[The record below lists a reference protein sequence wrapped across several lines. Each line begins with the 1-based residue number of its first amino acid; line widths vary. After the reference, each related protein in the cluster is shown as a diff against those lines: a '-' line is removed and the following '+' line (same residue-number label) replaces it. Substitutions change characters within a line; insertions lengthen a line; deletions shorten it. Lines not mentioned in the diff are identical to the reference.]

1 MPSRTYNEQLNLA
14 GHDAG
19 AVYTYSGTVI
29 GGLELTGLDP
39 TFVTDAV
46 RKTVSAMLRN
56 IFQLLPANV
65 TLTEY
70 YLHYEGVKVKIADRD
85 NARSQLLSKRRQ
97 AFLNKVRN
105 LNGSRIY
112 WLLEVEPTE
121 NLNSVFSLTFAKNL
135 FNSIF
140 DTDARKRLGMAFKN
154 FDSYMLEI
162 DEYHKQCRKLRDALQ
177 DLDVRLSFFS
187 PENKHMGVNDIWR
200 LQKFLANFNPVYL
213 TNKSCSVPK
222 YDWDQYALDGETITN
237 IVIDGVPMLK
247 IDGAKPVYVRIGS
260 IIQHGQE
267 HVPEAVW
274 AYNESGKKAVL
285 MSGNYVIFNRF
296 SPLTAL
302 KRSFVLSSKENELFR
317 AQINFAD
324 LMTAKINSDHLENR
338 VKENPHLKKMQDEL
352 LNASH
357 SPEKM
362 GNYISS
368 IIIFDTDP
376 HKLIDKSVEANQVVT
391 DNSIVVWESVGLEK
405 AYFAMQPGY
414 AKNTYRTMVYNTAQA
429 GAAALFYRSHE
440 GIKTWKKGFDTE
452 EAIYIFESDDGV
464 PFHYTSVI
472 GEKNLVLAVGPTRS
486 GKSFAK
492 NVIASHFTKLGGI
505 YTSVDVDQGTIPLA
519 NFFKEDG
526 GAFTLSDGVKDG
538 LNTFTS
544 AQAPDDHDFI
554 SHYIDQLK
562 LMLRFNEREQ
572 DRYFSPDEVNELAR
586 NLKSLLEQEHSNI
599 EGRLSTNTLSTLM
612 AKCGGHI
619 RNKLAPF
626 YGKGHRAN
634 LFDNNTDAIGR
645 LDKPLTVYNLAAVK
659 DKKAEA
665 QLIQH
670 EIFFRTVR
678 LFESAKYRETPKFM
692 DIDEAQYTLSV
703 PGAADWA
710 ITKSRTWF
718 KHGGGMGFWTQSPEH
733 YSNLEEWE
741 TLRAAASVFMFMSH
755 PDADT
760 KSYVETFGL
769 SADQVEIIRKLI
781 PRRQLYIVIP
791 EMRIAKVVN
800 LIVES
805 EQYAICTS
813 TAHEATLAHR
823 IYQET
828 DNIDLAV
835 ERIVEGLGKPKT
847 PEETERDL
855 ENMYL

>member
-1 MPSRTYNEQLNLA
+1 MPSGTYNEQLNLA
-14 GHDAG
+14 GHDRDT
-19 AVYTYSGTVI
+19 VYTYSGTVI

-70 YLHYEGVKVKIADRD
+70 YVHYEGVKVKIADRE
-85 NARSQLLSKRRQ
+85 NPRSQLLSKRRQ

-140 DTDARKRLGMAFKN
+140 DTDARKRLGLAFKN
-154 FDSYMLEI
+154 FDSYMIEV
-162 DEYHKQCRKLRDALQ
+162 DEYNKQCRKLRDALK

-187 PENKHMGVNDIWR
+187 PENKHMGVNEIWR
-200 LQKFLANFNPVYL
+200 LQKFLANFNPSYL
-213 TNKSCSVPK
+213 TSKPCSLPK
-222 YDWDQYALDGETITN
+222 KDWDQYALDGETIQN
-237 IVIDGVPMLK
+237 VLIEGVPMLK
-247 IDGAKPVYVRIGS
+247 IDGAKPVYIRIGS
-260 IIQHGQE
+260 IIQHGQDS
-267 HVPEAVW
+267 VPEAVW
-274 AYNESGKKAVL
+274 SYNDSGKKAVL
-285 MSGNYVIFNRF
+285 MRGNYVIFNRF
-296 SPLTAL
+296 SPLSAL
-302 KRSFVLSSKENELFR
+302 KRSFVLTAKENELFR
-317 AQINFAD
+317 AQINFSD
-324 LMTAKINSDHLENR
+324 LMTAKISSDHLEHR

-357 SPEKM
+357 SPEKI
-362 GNYISS
+362 GNYLSAIAV
-368 IIIFDTDP
+368 FDTDP
-376 HKLIDKSVEANQVVT
+376 LKLIERTVEVNQVVT
-391 DNSIVVWESVGLEK
+391 DNSIIVWESVGLEK

-414 AKNTYRTMVYNTAQA
+414 DKNTFRTMVYNTAQA
-429 GAAALFYRSHE
+429 GAASLFYRSHE

-472 GEKNLVLAVGPTRS
+472 GEKNLVIGVGPTRA

-492 NVIASHFTKLGGI
+492 NVIASHFSKLGGL
-505 YTSVDVDQGTIPLA
+505 YTSLDVDQGTIPLA

-526 GAFTLSDGVKDG
+526 AAFTLSEGVRDGM
-538 LNTFTS
+538 NTFQDAYS
-544 AQAPDDHDFI
+544 PQDLDFV

-562 LMLRFNEREQ
+562 IMLRFNEREE

-586 NLKSLLEQEHSNI
+586 SIKSLLEQEFANV

-612 AKCGGHI
+612 AKSSTPI
-619 RNKLAPF
+619 KNKLAAF
-626 YGKGHRAN
+626 YGKGHRAS
-634 LFDNNTDAIGR
+634 LFDNEKDAIGK

-678 LFESAKYRETPKFM
+678 LFESEKYRETPKFM

-741 TLRAAASVFMFMSH
+741 TLRAAASVFIFMSH

-760 KSYVETFGL
+760 DSYVKAFGL
-769 SADQVEIIRKLI
+769 SPDQVEIIRTLI
-781 PRRQLYIVIP
+781 PRRQMYIYIP
-791 EMRIAKVVN
+791 EARIAKVVN

-813 TAHEATLAHR
+813 TAHEASLANR
-823 IYQET
+823 IYKET
-828 DNIDLAV
+828 DDIDTAV
-835 ERIVEGLGKPKT
+835 DRIVEGLGKAKT
-847 PEETERDL
+847 PTESQREL
-855 ENMYL
+855 ENIYQ